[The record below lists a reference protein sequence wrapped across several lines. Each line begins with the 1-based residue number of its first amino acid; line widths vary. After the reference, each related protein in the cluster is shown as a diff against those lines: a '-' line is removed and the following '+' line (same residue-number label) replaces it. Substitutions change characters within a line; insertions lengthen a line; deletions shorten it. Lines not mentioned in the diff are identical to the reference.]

1 MEYILKLKDQ
11 ALTLY
16 VTFQDSEITLIDLV
30 SIIYT
35 PDSPHWKN
43 VKQYV
48 EDLMIE
54 QMVHYE

>member
-16 VTFQDSEITLIDLV
+16 VKFQDSEIV
-30 SIIYT
+30 SIDDGKQVYT
-35 PDSPHWKN
+35 PHSPQWQYAKS
-43 VKQYV
+43 YV